1 MNNLDYIFLNNKIQE
16 LMRVSFKK
24 LRFFALLYIA
34 IHFFLITLS
43 SVEASELGKFK
54 PLTLQTSG
62 LRISGGIEVDKYG
75 NIYVLD
81 SGSTCVRKFK
91 ADGTKLISFCTGDP
105 GKQLGGIA
113 VDASGNI
120 YVSSRIE
127 HIIYKLNSGGTLI
140 KQWGSEGT
148 GNGQFKYPRGIAI
161 DDTGN
166 VYVADSVNNRIQKF
180 AADGTYITQFGQ
192 MGYPADIALDKAGN
206 MYITNTFPYSVKKLR
221 SDGTDL
227 SYGWKNNFNLP
238 EGIAVDPNGNIY
250 VADKNNGRI
259 QKFTSDGEYLAQWGA
274 ESSLDGKFI
283 FPSQL
288 AIDTAG
294 NLYVI
299 EGEALNQRVQKMTP
313 LPSDA
318 NLSSLKIGTFTI
330 PLSSNN
336 QVTVGNDVSMLTI
349 TATAL
354 DPLAAINIEGK
365 LSSTGTLSYQTNL
378 DVGSNIIPIVVTAQD
393 GRTKKTYTLTVV
405 RLTSTDASLKALTIN
420 HGTLSPAFSAN
431 QEMYTVQVEHAVSSI
446 QITAS
451 PTNDGAK
458 VAVNNKTSSETVEL
472 VVGETTIPIV
482 VTAQDGKTQKTYT
495 LTVTRVLS
503 EDATLK
509 NLTVSEGTLNPAF
522 SANEEN
528 YMVQVGND
536 VTTLEIAASTT
547 DSQASMTIN
556 GNVTTSETIALV
568 AGQPTTIPIVVTAQ
582 DGKTQKTYTLTVT
595 RVLSEDATLKN
606 LTVSEG
612 TLNPAFSANEENY
625 MVQVGNDVTTLD
637 IAASTTDSQ
646 ASMTING
653 NVTTSETIALV
664 AGQPTTIPIVVTA
677 QDGKTQKTYTLTVT
691 RALSEDATL
700 QKLSVSEGIL
710 SPVFKA
716 DEENYTLQ
724 VEHNVT
730 MLDVEAVTTN
740 SEASVTINGK
750 HTALDSI
757 ELLVG
762 QAKTVSIVV
771 TAPDGKTQKTYTL
784 TVARAPS
791 SDVTLQTL
799 TVDQGI
805 LNPSFQPTINRYTI
819 QPDLATSTIQVTALP
834 TNVDASVMINGK
846 TTTTDTITIIAGE
859 TMTIPIIVTAQNG
872 EQGVYTL
879 LVQEPSIPVTS
890 VIVQPTNLQLQL
902 GGSPVA
908 LTATIF
914 PANAGNQN
922 VSWRSNNPTVATV
935 DQNGMVTP
943 KSAGVADIIVTTID
957 GSRTATA
964 QITVEQVVYSNEP
977 TPSSAPIQEP
987 VNDND
992 YSPSTPVNII
1002 FHTNGGTVI
1011 EPMEVIYNTKLSNLP
1026 IPTREGYRFAGWYQ
1040 DKELTK
1046 PWDKGMLVKESFTLY
1061 AKWTALPVEEAEAPK
1076 DSQAP
1081 KTPQPLP
1088 PIVTFQDIENH
1099 WAQEIIEALA
1109 TQGIITGYKD
1119 GTFRPNETI
1128 SRQHV
1133 AVLLTRAFTFE
1144 ASRPTIAFTDVAPHH
1159 PYYHE
1164 ITILQQAG
1172 IIDGVDGAFHP
1183 TDQLTRAQ
1191 LAKILANTL
1200 QLQPQTTSSF
1210 TDVDSSHWSAEYI
1223 GALERAGIALGDNGE
1238 FRLEAS
1244 VTRAQLAAFLYRAMQ
1259 Q

>member
-16 LMRVSFKK
+16 MMRLSFKK

-91 ADGTKLISFCTGDP
+91 ADGTKLIGFCTGDP

-113 VDASGNI
+113 VDDASGNI

-127 HIIYKLNSGGTLI
+127 HIIYKLNLDGRLI

-180 AADGTYITQFGQ
+180 TADGTYIAQFGQ

-206 MYITNTFPYSVKKLR
+206 MYITDTFSNRVKKLG

-227 SYGWKNNFNLP
+227 SYGWKNKFSLP

-250 VADKNNGRI
+250 VADKNNWRI

-274 ESSLDGKFI
+274 ESSLDGKLI
-283 FPSQL
+283 YPSQL

-330 PLSSNN
+330 PLLSNHPN
-336 QVTVGNDVSMLTI
+336 HQVTVGNDVSMLTI
-349 TATAL
+349 TATAF
-354 DPLAAINIEGK
+354 DSLAAINIEGK
-365 LSSTGTLSYQTNL
+365 LSSTGTLSYQANL
-378 DVGSNIIPIVVTAQD
+378 DVGRNIIPIVVTAQD
-393 GRTKKTYTLTVV
+393 GHTKKTYTLTIV
-405 RLTSTDASLKALTIN
+405 RLTSTDASLKGLTIN
-420 HGTLSPAFSAN
+420 QGTLSPTFSAN

-446 QITAS
+446 QITTS
-451 PTNDGAK
+451 PTSDGAK

-495 LTVTRVLS
+495 LTVTR
-503 EDATLK
+503 A
-509 NLTVSEGTLNPAF
+509 
-522 SANEEN
+522 
-528 YMVQVGND
+528 
-536 VTTLEIAASTT
+536 
-547 DSQASMTIN
+547 
-556 GNVTTSETIALV
+556 
-568 AGQPTTIPIVVTAQ
+568 
-582 DGKTQKTYTLTVT
+582 
-595 RVLSEDATLKN
+595 LSEDATLKN

-653 NVTTSETIALV
+653 NVTTSETITLV

-677 QDGKTQKTYTLTVT
+677 QDGKTQKTYTLTVM

-700 QKLSVSEGIL
+700 QRLSVSEGIL

-799 TVDQGI
+799 IVDQGI

-834 TNVDASVMINGK
+834 TNVNASVMINGK

-890 VIVQPTNLQLQL
+890 VIVQPTNLQLQV

-922 VSWRSNNPTVATV
+922 VSWRSSNPTVATV

-964 QITVEQVVYSNEP
+964 QITVEQVVSSNEP
-977 TPSSAPIQEP
+977 TPSPAPIQEP
-987 VNDND
+987 VNNND

-1026 IPTREGYRFAGWYQ
+1026 IPTREDFRFAGWYQ

-1046 PWDKGMLVKESFTLY
+1046 PWDKGTLVKESLTLY
-1061 AKWTALPVEEAEAPK
+1061 AKWTALPEEEAESSK
-1076 DSQAP
+1076 DSQPP
-1081 KTPQPLP
+1081 KTPQPLL

-1109 TQGIITGYKD
+1109 TQGVITGYKD

-1133 AVLLTRAFTFE
+1133 AVALDTC
-1144 ASRPTIAFTDVAPHH
+1144 I
-1159 PYYHE
+1159 
-1164 ITILQQAG
+1164 
-1172 IIDGVDGAFHP
+1172 
-1183 TDQLTRAQ
+1183 
-1191 LAKILANTL
+1191 
-1200 QLQPQTTSSF
+1200 
-1210 TDVDSSHWSAEYI
+1210 YI
-1223 GALERAGIALGDNGE
+1223 
-1238 FRLEAS
+1238 
-1244 VTRAQLAAFLYRAMQ
+1244 
-1259 Q
+1259 

>member
-1 MNNLDYIFLNNKIQE
+1 M
-16 LMRVSFKK
+16 SFKK

-472 VVGETTIPIV
+472 VVGE
-482 VTAQDGKTQKTYT
+482 
-495 LTVTRVLS
+495 
-503 EDATLK
+503 
-509 NLTVSEGTLNPAF
+509 
-522 SANEEN
+522 
-528 YMVQVGND
+528 
-536 VTTLEIAASTT
+536 
-547 DSQASMTIN
+547 
-556 GNVTTSETIALV
+556 
-568 AGQPTTIPIVVTAQ
+568 TTIPIVVTAQ

>member
-1 MNNLDYIFLNNKIQE
+1 M
-16 LMRVSFKK
+16 SFKK

-91 ADGTKLISFCTGDP
+91 ADGTKLIGFCTGDP

-113 VDASGNI
+113 VDDASGNI

-127 HIIYKLNSGGTLI
+127 HIIYKLNSGGRLI

-180 AADGTYITQFGQ
+180 TADGTYIAQFGQ

-206 MYITNTFPYSVKKLR
+206 MYITNTFSNRVKKLG

-227 SYGWKNNFNLP
+227 SYGWKNKFSLP

-250 VADKNNGRI
+250 VADKNNWRI

-274 ESSLDGKFI
+274 ESSLDGKLI
-283 FPSQL
+283 YPSQL

-330 PLSSNN
+330 PLLSNHPN
-336 QVTVGNDVSMLTI
+336 HQVTVGNDVSMLTI
-349 TATAL
+349 TATAF
-354 DPLAAINIEGK
+354 DSLAAINIEGK
-365 LSSTGTLSYQTNL
+365 LSSTGTLSYQANL
-378 DVGSNIIPIVVTAQD
+378 DVGRNIIPIVVTAQD
-393 GRTKKTYTLTVV
+393 GHTKITYTLTIV
-405 RLTSTDASLKALTIN
+405 RLTSTDASLKGLTIN
-420 HGTLSPAFSAN
+420 QGTLSPTFSAN

-451 PTNDGAK
+451 PTSDGAK

-495 LTVTRVLS
+495 LTV
-503 EDATLK
+503 
-509 NLTVSEGTLNPAF
+509 
-522 SANEEN
+522 
-528 YMVQVGND
+528 M
-536 VTTLEIAASTT
+536 
-547 DSQASMTIN
+547 
-556 GNVTTSETIALV
+556 
-568 AGQPTTIPIVVTAQ
+568 
-582 DGKTQKTYTLTVT
+582 
-595 RVLSEDATLKN
+595 
-606 LTVSEG
+606 
-612 TLNPAFSANEENY
+612 
-625 MVQVGNDVTTLD
+625 
-637 IAASTTDSQ
+637 
-646 ASMTING
+646 
-653 NVTTSETIALV
+653 
-664 AGQPTTIPIVVTA
+664 
-677 QDGKTQKTYTLTVT
+677 

-700 QKLSVSEGIL
+700 QRLSVSEGIL

-799 TVDQGI
+799 IVDQGI

-834 TNVDASVMINGK
+834 TNVNASVMINGK

-890 VIVQPTNLQLQL
+890 VIVQPTNLQLQV

-922 VSWRSNNPTVATV
+922 VSWRSSNPTVATV

-964 QITVEQVVYSNEP
+964 QITVEQVVSSNEP
-977 TPSSAPIQEP
+977 TPSPAPIQEP

-992 YSPSTPVNII
+992 YSPSTPVTII

-1026 IPTREGYRFAGWYQ
+1026 IPTREGFRFAGWYQ

-1046 PWDKGMLVKESFTLY
+1046 PWDKGTLVKESLTLY
-1061 AKWTALPVEEAEAPK
+1061 AKWTALPEEEAESSK
-1076 DSQAP
+1076 DSQPP
-1081 KTPQPLP
+1081 KTPQPLL

-1109 TQGIITGYKD
+1109 TRGIITGYKD

-1144 ASRPTIAFTDVAPHH
+1144 ASRPSIAFSDVAPHH

-1172 IIDGVDGAFHP
+1172 IIDGIDGAFHP
-1183 TDQLTRAQ
+1183 ADHLTRAQ

-1210 TDVDSSHWSAEYI
+1210 TDVDSSHWSAGYI
-1223 GALERAGIALGDNGE
+1223 GALERAGIALGDNGK
-1238 FRLEAS
+1238 FRPEAF